1 MFDLRKID
9 FKSVDVVNIF
19 EFKIENCDIIDGVF
33 LSLNKLLVV
42 DKKNKRCMLCNIDGV
57 VL

>member
-9 FKSVDVVNIF
+9 LKSVDVVNIF
-19 EFKIENCDIIDGVF
+19 EFKIINCDIIDGVF
-33 LSLNKLLVV
+33 LSLNKLLFV
-42 DKKNKRCMLCNIDGV
+42 DNKKNRCVLCNIDGV

>member
-42 DKKNKRCMLCNIDGV
+42 DKKNKRCVLCNIDGV

>member
-42 DKKNKRCMLCNIDGV
+42 DCINKRCVLCNIDGV